1 MILDEDEH
9 DGEPTYYWNRR
20 TSEKPTLID
29 HFLEDL
35 PADHYHR
42 KHGYNRTRILY
53 PIKRCKTLQEK
64 FLSRLE
70 GGFDLPGEIIPKLD
84 DQHTCRHGCV
94 YSADEES
101 LKMMSPNLTIHTETN
116 DKVYSIPT
124 YGRPT
129 QGGCTCFD
137 QEDTNDLLLWN
148 LGSGQFVD
156 YLFLHNHLHRTVSS
170 GIAMNATY
178 NSRKSSLSGIGLKT
192 ALTYHQFVR
201 VCTGYTK
208 MIEL

>member
-1 MILDEDEH
+1 MDPVPGMHMDQTKEAMYGIQCVHSKAAASFFPCWEDHWSITDLDDTDMSYKVFCNQDIRIQTFLDTDRFLAAIQSDGQVTLMFTVSRKQKFPLCSKGSCSKQTKCLCYKKYKKILDEDEH

-84 DQHTCRHGCV
+84 DQH
-94 YSADEES
+94 
-101 LKMMSPNLTIHTETN
+101 
-116 DKVYSIPT
+116 
-124 YGRPT
+124 
-129 QGGCTCFD
+129 QG
-137 QEDTNDLLLWN
+137 
-148 LGSGQFVD
+148 
-156 YLFLHNHLHRTVSS
+156 NHSCH
-170 GIAMNATY
+170 Y
-178 NSRKSSLSGIGLKT
+178 
-192 ALTYHQFVR
+192 
-201 VCTGYTK
+201 
-208 MIEL
+208 